1 MLRFPLVI
9 ALLFGAGCEVNHG
22 DHPLHHPDL
31 SLEAIARSDD
41 HDNRVFTAY
50 NPNGPVQWNQG
61 WPWKFDLSGVS
72 WDKTKTAT
80 AVTPRHVIMA
90 AHFMRGVGEELVFH
104 DRKGK
109 IHRRTLIK
117 RVTFKELGKR
127 ADIGVGLLD
136 RPLPKT
142 IRTYPLLEPKQ
153 DYRQLINGAL
163 ALVTDQER
171 RLYFHWINQAGETYL
186 MLAYDDDLDPKR
198 RKRLVVGDSGNPS
211 FILTNGELA
220 LIGTFLV
227 GGPGSGPFYG
237 SRELQT
243 TLSEIVRNLDP
254 TYSLR
259 TVAVDRKVLKESTDS
274 GAHKPKKRDPNAKR
288 TPPKTTPPP
297 PAKPTRPPR
306 PRTVRPPSE

>member
-1 MLRFPLVI
+1 MLRFPLVL
-9 ALLFGAGCEVNHG
+9 ALLFGAGCEMNHG

-50 NPNGPVQWNQG
+50 NPKGPVQWNQG

-171 RLYFHWINQAGETYL
+171 RLYFHQINQGGETTL
-186 MLAYDDDLDPKR
+186 MMNYHKEIEPTKE
-198 RKRLVVGDSGNPS
+198 KRLAVGDSGNPT
-211 FILTNGELA
+211 FLLTKGELA
-220 LIGTFLV
+220 LIGTHTT
-227 GGPGSGPFYG
+227 GGPGAGPFYG
-237 SRELQT
+237 SLEYQN
-243 TLSEIVRNLDP
+243 TLNTIIRDLDP
-254 TYSLR
+254 DHSIR
-259 TVAVDRKVLKESTDS
+259 TVPIDRKVINESTES
-274 GAHKPKKRDPNAKR
+274 GMYKPKPRDPNAK
-288 TPPKTTPPP
+288 PSP
-297 PAKPTRPPR
+297 PATTHPASVKPTRPPR